1 VAPKKNYKDKHILVV
16 DDSPVI
22 RTLIQKCLIEEGY
35 QYVDIAENGKDALQK
50 CDQKS
55 YDLILTDFDMPEM
68 NGEELVTALRH
79 RYGDNIIIIVL
90 SAQAS
95 KQKIVE
101 MMRKADD
108 YIIKDDIEIIKADIF
123 FVLQKCFENH
133 ETKKEN
139 ERLLAELMERD
150 KHMQIELETARA
162 LLGEFKELHRV
173 TSKTFQLAFYNTMSN
188 TIGGDFFTAQ
198 RLDNSHIGVLIGDI
212 SGHGIPAAL
221 LMLVFKNAALEAI
234 QEGFKREKP
243 TASTLKI
250 LNDRLNVLFPETK
263 YATISY
269 LILDEETNKI
279 CYTNEFQNPILY
291 CHDNTIDELDNGKI
305 KLIGIYNEEIM
316 PPETFLFNEDCFL
329 LKPGE
334 KIFLFTDGII
344 EARNPETG
352 EEFGLERLKHLLL
365 QHASLPL
372 SEAMKQTLKAFYT
385 FTRQQ
390 VTDDITFLGI
400 STLKGVT
407 HE

>member
-1 VAPKKNYKDKHILVV
+1 MALKNYKEKRILVV

-22 RTLIQKCLIEEGY
+22 RTLIQKCLTEEGY
-35 QYVDIAENGKDALQK
+35 KYVDTAENGRDALEKCQK
-50 CDQKS
+50 DP
-55 YDLILTDFDMPEM
+55 YDLVLTDFDMPEM
-68 NGEELVTALRH
+68 NGEELVTALRN
-79 RYGDNIIIIVL
+79 RYNNEIIIVVL

-123 FVLQKCFENH
+123 FVIEKCFDTH
-133 ETKKEN
+133 ETRKEN

-150 KHMQIELETARA
+150 KHMKIELETARA
-162 LLGEFKELHRV
+162 LLGEFKELHKV
-173 TSKTFQLAFYNTMSN
+173 TSKTFQLAFYNSMSN

-234 QEGFKREKP
+234 QQGFKAEKP
-243 TASTLKI
+243 TATTMKI
-250 LNDRLNVLFPETK
+250 LNTKLNVLFPETK

-269 LILDEETNKI
+269 LILNEEDRTV

-291 CHDNTIDELDNGKI
+291 SHDGVIEELDNGKL
-305 KLIGIYNEEIM
+305 KLIGIYNEDIM
-316 PPETFLFNEDCFL
+316 PAETFQFHQDCFS

-344 EARNPETG
+344 EARNPDTG
-352 EEFGLERLKHLLL
+352 EEFGLERLKSLLTTY
-365 QHASLPL
+365 ASLSL
-372 SEAMKQTLKAFYT
+372 SETMKQTLKIFYAFT
-385 FTRQQ
+385 KQQ

-400 STLKGVT
+400 STAKGVND
-407 HE
+407 E

>member
-1 VAPKKNYKDKHILVV
+1 VSQTKTFKDRSILVV

-22 RTLIQKCLIEEGY
+22 RTLIQKCLREEGY
-35 QYVDIAENGKDALQK
+35 QNVDTAENGRAALEK
-50 CDQKS
+50 CDQTH

-68 NGEELVTALRH
+68 NGEELVNALRN
-79 RYGDNIIIIVL
+79 RYGEDIIIVVL

-123 FVLQKCFENH
+123 FVIQKCFENY

-139 ERLLAELMERD
+139 ERLLVELMEKD

-162 LLGEFKELHRV
+162 LLGEFKELHKV
-173 TSKTFQLAFYNTMSN
+173 TSKVFQLAFYNSMSN

-198 RLDNSHIGVLIGDI
+198 RLDEYHIGTLIGDI
-212 SGHGIPAAL
+212 AGHGIPAAL

-234 QEGFKREKP
+234 HEGFLSDTP
-243 TASTLKI
+243 TSSTMKI
-250 LNDRLNVLFPETK
+250 LNKKLIKLFPDTK

-269 LILDEETNKI
+269 LLLDERNSTI
-279 CYTNEFQNPILY
+279 TYTNEFQNPILY
-291 CHDNTIDELDNGKI
+291 YHNNAIEELDNGKI
-305 KLIGIYNEEIM
+305 KLIGIYDEDIM
-316 PPETFLFNEDCFL
+316 GPEAFDFQADTLTL
-329 LKPGE
+329 SPGE

-344 EARNPETG
+344 EAKNPDTG
-352 EEFGLERLKHLLL
+352 EEFGLERLKTLLS
-365 QHASLPL
+365 QYGSLPL
-372 SEAMKQTLKAFYT
+372 SECIKTVLKNFYT

-400 STLKGVT
+400 SSGKK
-407 HE
+407 E